1 MKRSKP
7 ASEGGRPRRPDR
19 QRTIGLESLERRD
32 LLATLDPTFATGGT
46 AQFRFESVGGV
57 NAEYG
62 AIARQPDGKFVIVGS
77 AIGPVGN
84 RDFAIVR
91 LNPDGT
97 VDTTFNRG
105 AGAHARRLP
114 PRRRRGRRQ

>member
-19 QRTIGLESLERRD
+19 RRPWSLDSLERRD

-46 AQFRFESVGGV
+46 AEFRFESVGGV

-62 AIARQPDGKFVIVGS
+62 DIARQPDGKFVIVGS
-77 AIGPVGN
+77 AIGPS
-84 RDFAIVR
+84 
-91 LNPDGT
+91 GT
-97 VDTTFNRG
+97 GISRSSGSTRTARVDTTFNRG
-105 AGAHARRLP
+105 AGAT
-114 PRRRRGRRQ
+114 